1 MAEQPE
7 ERLAI
12 GKSSILREHAEALGL
27 PIVEVKPET
36 LTIGEFI
43 DVYGVDTLADALKN
57 GQWLIID
64 EVDFPLDNSPSK

>member
-12 GKSSILREHAEALGL
+12 GKSFLLREHAEALGL